1 MEMCDGTVSAFI
13 IPISQN
19 RKEACGYELAYQGHK
34 AQEGLSRDVKQPI
47 QWGLFPLPNTQ
58 EGQ

>member
-34 AQEGLSRDVKQPI
+34 AQEGLRQRCEPAHPVGSLSTP
-47 QWGLFPLPNTQ
+47 
-58 EGQ
+58 